1 MEGQVEVNK
10 SYMFCDEFE
19 SYKYNVYHNN
29 ANCEDAY
36 NGKICIQALGL
47 EEKKHVSRD
56 HCNRI
61 WF

>member
-1 MEGQVEVNK
+1 
-10 SYMFCDEFE
+10 MFCDEFE
-19 SYKYNVYHNN
+19 SYKYDMYHNN

-56 HCNRI
+56 YCNVTL
-61 WF
+61 F